1 MSVADKTQC
10 MAICIWSLGLSLLL
24 RLLLPASVSAHQV
37 IRHELHVV
45 LRPDHHTLL
54 VTDSIT
60 LPETLPP
67 AGAEPRYFALYAGLS
82 PRPLTAGVQLVR
94 QPTETLSVPGDS
106 HVNVGGLRLP
116 LERYAVMLPAGTRT
130 FALQYQGAIRHA
142 APPQDPQDA
151 WSMPEISGMLA
162 TEGVYL
168 SGATHWYPRF
178 NDEMVTFT
186 VDVQLPLTWE
196 VISQGKRTRH
206 ARVNDATYVR
216 WESPAV
222 QEDIYLV
229 GGPLTEYSQPAGP
242 VQAMVFLRTP
252 DVPLAQKYLD
262 ATAQYLGLYNTLLG
276 SYPYAKFALVENS
289 WESGYGMPSFTLL
302 GSKVIRLPFIVSSSY
317 PHEILHNWW
326 GNGVFVD
333 VQQGNWCEGLTAYLA
348 DHLLQE
354 QRGSAVTYRRATLQR
369 YTDYVSTHNDIPLT
383 AFRARHSAATA
394 AIGYGKALMFFHMLR
409 QQIGD
414 KVFSSALQEFYR
426 DNLFQRANFNALQR
440 AFASVAGEDMPEV
453 FQQWVTRPGA
463 PELRISATAVQPEG
477 QDFRL
482 SAVLD
487 QVQPGQAYRLQVPL
501 AVSLQ
506 GQERAWQ
513 TTVTMAEKRLEF
525 TLRLPAQPWRVDV
538 DPEFDLFRRLHR
550 EEIPP
555 ALTQLFGADKVLLL
569 LPTDASAELK
579 QGYRQLAQAWPH
591 ASSQALEIRWDQE
604 IESLPTDRAIWLF
617 GWENRFLPEIITALT
632 PYSVGLTQASVRL
645 EGTPLTRAQ
654 HAVALTVR
662 HPKNPQQTLAWVATQ
677 NVAALPGLG
686 RKLPHYGTY
695 SFLGFAGDEPVNIV
709 KGQWSVLASP
719 MSILLAPAAGS
730 PPQEAAA
737 PLAPRRP
744 LIALPENVQY

>member
-1 MSVADKTQC
+1 
-10 MAICIWSLGLSLLL
+10 MARCLWSIGLSLLGG
-24 RLLLPASVSAHQV
+24 LLLPILVLAHQI

-45 LRPDHHTLL
+45 LQPDHHTLQ

-60 LPETLPP
+60 LPEPLHPSD
-67 AGAEPRYFALYAGLS
+67 AQLKYFALYAGLS
-82 PRPLTAGVQLVR
+82 PLPLTAGVQLVR
-94 QPTETLSVPGDS
+94 QPTATLPVPGDS
-106 HVNVGGLRLP
+106 HASAGGSRLP
-116 LERYAVMLPAGTRT
+116 LERYAVILPAGTRT
-130 FALQYQGAIRHA
+130 FALQYQGTIRHA
-142 APPQDPQDA
+142 SPQQSPQDA

-162 TEGVYL
+162 AEGMYL
-168 SGATHWYPRF
+168 SGATYWYPRF
-178 NDEMVTFT
+178 DDELVTFT
-186 VDVQLPLTWE
+186 LDVQLPLTWE
-196 VISQGKRTRH
+196 VVSQGERTRH
-206 ARVNDATYVR
+206 ERVNDATYVR

-222 QEDIYLV
+222 QEDLYLV
-229 GGPLTEYSQPAGP
+229 GGPLTEYRQPAGP

-252 DVPLAQKYLD
+252 DAPLAQKYLD
-262 ATAQYLGLYNTLLG
+262 ATTQYLGLYNALLG
-276 SYPYAKFALVENS
+276 PYPYAKFALVENS

-333 VQQGNWCEGLTAYLA
+333 VQHGNWCEGLTAYLA

-354 QRGSAVTYRRATLQR
+354 QRGSATAYRRATLQR
-369 YTDYVSTHNDIPLT
+369 YTDYVGTHSDIPLT

-409 QQIGD
+409 QQVGD
-414 KVFSSALQEFYR
+414 SAFISALQAFYR
-426 DNLFQRANFNALQR
+426 DNLFQRVGFDALR
-440 AFASVAGEDMPEV
+440 HAFASVTGEVMSEV

-463 PELRISATAVQPEG
+463 PELRVNTTTVGPDG
-477 QDFRL
+477 QGYRL

-487 QVQPGQAYRLQVPL
+487 QVQPGPAYRLQVPL

-513 TTVTMAEKRLEF
+513 TTVLMTEKHLEF

-569 LPTDASAELK
+569 LPAAAAAELK
-579 QGYRQLAQAWPH
+579 QGYRQLAQAWH
-591 ASSQALEIRWDQE
+591 QASSQALEIRWDQE
-604 IESLPTDRAIWLF
+604 IEALPTDRAVWLF
-617 GWENRFLPEIITALT
+617 GWGNRFLPEVITALT
-632 PYSVGLTQASVRL
+632 PYGVGLTHEGVRL
-645 EGTPLTRAQ
+645 EGTLLTRAQ
-654 HAVALTVR
+654 HMVVLTVR
-662 HPKNPQQTLAWVATQ
+662 HPSNPQQTLAWVAVQ

-686 RKLPHYGTY
+686 RKLPHYSTY

-709 KGQWSVLASP
+709 KGQWPVLASP
-719 MSILLAPAAGS
+719 MSVLLTPAPGS
-730 PPQEAAA
+730 PPQEAVAK
-737 PLAPRRP
+737 LAPRRP
-744 LIALPENVQY
+744 LISLPENVQP

>member
-1 MSVADKTQC
+1 MTSC
-10 MAICIWSLGLSLLL
+10 LWSIGLSLLFG
-24 RLLLPASVSAHQV
+24 LLLPILVSAHQI

-45 LRPDHHTLL
+45 LQPDHHTLQ

-67 AGAEPRYFALYAGLS
+67 SDGEPQYFALHASLS
-82 PRPLTAGVQLVR
+82 PAPLTAGVQLVR
-94 QPTETLSVPGDS
+94 QPTEALHMSGDS
-106 HVNVGGLRLP
+106 HASAGGSRLP
-116 LERYAVMLPAGTRT
+116 LERYAIIFPAGTRT
-130 FALQYQGAIRHA
+130 FTLQYQGAIQHA
-142 APPQDPQDA
+142 SLQQAPQDA
-151 WSMPEISGMLA
+151 WSMPEIPGMLA

-168 SGATHWYPRF
+168 SGATYWYPRF
-178 NDEMVTFT
+178 DDEMVTFT

-196 VISQGKRTRH
+196 VVSQGERTRH
-206 ARVNDATYVR
+206 ERVNAATYVR

-222 QEDIYLV
+222 QEDVYLV
-229 GGPLTEYSQPAGP
+229 GGPLTEYRQPAGP
-242 VQAMVFLRTP
+242 AQAMVFLRTP
-252 DVPLAQKYLD
+252 DAPLAQKYLD
-262 ATAQYLGLYNTLLG
+262 ATAQYLKLYNTLLG
-276 SYPYAKFALVENS
+276 PYPYAKFALVENS

-354 QRGSAVTYRRATLQR
+354 QRGSDVPYRRATLQR

-383 AFRARHSAATA
+383 AFRTRHSAATA
-394 AIGYGKALMFFHMLR
+394 AIGYGKALMLFHMLR
-409 QQIGD
+409 QQIGEQA
-414 KVFSSALQEFYR
+414 FRSALQGFYR
-426 DNLFQRANFNALQR
+426 DNLFQRANFDALRR
-440 AFASVAGEDMPEV
+440 AFASVAGEDMAEV
-453 FQQWVTRPGA
+453 FQQWLTRSGA
-463 PELRISATAVQPEG
+463 PELRISATTVQPDG
-477 QDFRL
+477 QDYRL

-487 QVQPGQAYRLQVPL
+487 QVQPGPAYRLQVPL

-506 GQERAWQ
+506 GQGQAWQ

-569 LPTDASAELK
+569 LPSAASAERQ
-579 QGYRQLAQAWPH
+579 QGYQQLAQAWPQA
-591 ASSQALEIRWDQE
+591 ASQVLEIRWDRE
-604 IESLPTDRAIWLF
+604 IEALPTDRAVWLL
-617 GWENRFLPEIITALT
+617 GWENRFLPEVITALT
-632 PYSVGLTQASVRL
+632 PYNVGLTQAGVRL
-645 EGTPLTRAQ
+645 EGTPLTPAQ
-654 HAVALTVR
+654 HAVVLTVR
-662 HPKNPQQTLAWVATQ
+662 HPQNPQQTLAWVAAQ

-695 SFLGFAGDEPVNIV
+695 SFLGFTGDEPVNII

-719 MSILLAPAAGS
+719 MSVLLTPAAGS
-730 PPQEAAA
+730 PPQKAAA
-737 PLAPRRP
+737 QLAPRRP
-744 LIALPENVQY
+744 LIALP